1 MTIQTI
7 KEQLQKYTSLEI
19 ADMEDGSIK
28 IISKT
33 PEPIYEWKQDIEF
46 NPTQLEH
53 IIEWIKETYGKNNR
67 YKIEITNQ
75 GKQIK
80 IWRIS

>member
-7 KEQLQKYTSLEI
+7 KEQLQKYTNLEI
-19 ADMEDGSIK
+19 IDLEDGNIK

-53 IIEWIKETYGKNNR
+53 IIEWVKEAHGKSNK
-67 YKIEITNQ
+67 YKIEITDQ
-75 GKQIK
+75 GKYIK